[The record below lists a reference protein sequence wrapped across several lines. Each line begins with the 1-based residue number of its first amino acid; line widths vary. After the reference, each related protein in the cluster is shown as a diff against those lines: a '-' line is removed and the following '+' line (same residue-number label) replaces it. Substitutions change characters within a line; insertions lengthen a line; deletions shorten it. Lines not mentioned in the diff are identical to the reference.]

1 MGLFFCYKWL
11 FVYRGLW
18 NPVAGANAPAEDKF
32 VFSDKDKFDDKDGSS
47 VEGVAVVGFV
57 FSDEDNA
64 VVIFVDFEEDIAIYG
79 DNASV

>member
-1 MGLFFCYKWL
+1 MAT
-11 FVYRGLW
+11 FVS
-18 NPVAGANAPAEDKF
+18 
-32 VFSDKDKFDDKDGSS
+32 SDKDKSS
-47 VEGVAVVGFV
+47 VKGVAVVGFV